1 MTNQFDLNKFN
12 SFLDAANA
20 AISCDTDCQK
30 KKTEKE
36 LEKKYINAKSNL
48 TLAKP
53 QYQLAKQNYYTY
65 VSGESGYNQ
74 IIEKELEK
82 KADSLINK
90 FKDDYNL
97 EKTKILTQLGTY
109 DGLLINFQNIVDL
122 NEWYKKENAKLE
134 KSLKEET
141 HDVLTNERKT
151 YYEDQQND
159 VLNFYYYYFL
169 FTIYVII
176 VICFGIFSLIYPSTF
191 SWKIRAF
198 IFLVFAVLPF
208 ISTWLLGK
216 IIQVIYWLFS
226 LLPKNVYK

>member
-30 KKTEKE
+30 KKIEKQ
-36 LEKKYINAKSNL
+36 LQKKYLNAESNL
-48 TLAKP
+48 TLAEP

-65 VSGESGYNQ
+65 VSGQTGYNQ

-82 KADSLINK
+82 KADLLINE

-97 EKTKILTQLGTY
+97 EKTKILTQLSTY
-109 DGLLINFQNIVDL
+109 DGVLINFKNIVDL
-122 NEWYKKENAKLE
+122 KEWYKKENAELE
-134 KSLKEET
+134 NQLKEGT

-169 FTIYVII
+169 FTIYIII

-191 SWKIRAF
+191 SWKTRAF
-198 IFLVFAVLPF
+198 IFLVFVVLPF

-216 IIQVIYWLFS
+216 IIQIIYWLFS
-226 LLPKNVYK
+226 LLPKNVYG